1 MKKIW
6 ICALLLVA
14 SFAYGQITE
23 QLTRNSTDSG
33 YVSTAWK
40 QIKFSGTYQKI
51 IRCVIDHDT
60 TGYARTPLLY
70 YALEDDTT
78 NTYRGFLRPG
88 DSMYM
93 DGLGITHVYI
103 KASTGT
109 VPYRVVIYR

>member
-1 MKKIW
+1 MRT
-6 ICALLLVA
+6 ICVVALLL
-14 SFAYGQITE
+14 FAFTCEAQITE
-23 QLTRNSTDSG
+23 QLTKNSTDSG
-33 YVSTAWK
+33 YVTTAWK

-93 DGLGITHVYI
+93 DGLGITHIYI
-103 KASTGT
+103 KASSGT